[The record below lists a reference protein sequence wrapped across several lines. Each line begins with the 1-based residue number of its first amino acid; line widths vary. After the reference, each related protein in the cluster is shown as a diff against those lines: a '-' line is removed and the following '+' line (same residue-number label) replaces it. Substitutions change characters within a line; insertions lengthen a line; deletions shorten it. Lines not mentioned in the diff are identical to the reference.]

1 MRKKFIKKVFVLF
14 GISFFLLTTFLN
26 LKTYAATSVGQAL
39 PAPESGWQRYEE
51 LAPGFTFEGNG
62 WQTPTVGS
70 YSGGSEKFTLN
81 PSLHSVKFQFWGTD
95 LRLISYRGGDRQ
107 TSIQVNID
115 GVDYSYSANGQAQ
128 VTTLLFEKR
137 NLENK
142 LHSVVVSAT
151 NSSGYN
157 LFEFDALDINDT
169 GYLVNPKISA
179 PSNLLAKAADAKVD
193 LNWTASP
200 DKTEYTIKR
209 STTSAGPYNTI
220 ASNVKTSSYSDTSV
234 VNGTTYYYVVTAVSD
249 NGESEFSKEVSATPQ
264 GEEQTDPDTDNPS
277 QPNPE
282 PSEPAQPTGD
292 RGILVITMTTGL
304 EKEFDLSMK
313 EVNNFM
319 AWYDAKD
326 AGRGQSF
333 YKIDKHDN
341 NKGPFSSRKDYVIF
355 DKILTFEVSE
365 YSK

>member
-1 MRKKFIKKVFVLF
+1 MKKNLIKKIFILF
-14 GISFFLLTTFLN
+14 SASLFLLTIFLN
-26 LKTYAATSVGQAL
+26 LRTYAATSVGQAL
-39 PAPESGWQRYEE
+39 PTPESGWQRYEE

-62 WQTPTVGS
+62 WQIPTAGS

-81 PSLHSVKFQFWGTD
+81 PTLHSVKFQFWGTD

-115 GVDYSYSANGQAQ
+115 GVDYNYSANGQAQ

-142 LHSVVVSAT
+142 LHSVVVSAS
-151 NSSGYN
+151 NSSVYN

-169 GYLVNPKISA
+169 GYLVNPKISV
-179 PSNLLAKAADAKVD
+179 PSNLFAKAGDAKID
-193 LNWTASP
+193 LSWTASS
-200 DKTEYTIKR
+200 DKIEYTIKR
-209 STTSAGPYNTI
+209 STTSAGPYDTI
-220 ASNVKTSSYSDTSV
+220 ASNVKTPSYSDTSV
-234 VNGTTYYYVVTAVSD
+234 VNGTTYYYVVTAVSN
-249 NGESEFSKEVSATPQ
+249 NGESELSKEASATPQ
-264 GEEQTDPDTDNPS
+264 GEKQTDPDTDNPS

-292 RGILVITMTTGL
+292 RAILVVTMTNGF

-313 EVNNFM
+313 EINNFI

-365 YSK
+365 FSK